1 MVHCETENRI
11 KSLTNK
17 NKKSTMIKHE
27 NNRFVKTVEG
37 MESVLEY
44 EMYGS
49 ETVVFSHTFVP
60 VELRGRGLATE
71 IIKVGLDW
79 AKKENLKIIPACSA
93 VQRYIDRHPEYQLSV
108 A

>member
-1 MVHCETENRI
+1 
-11 KSLTNK
+11 
-17 NKKSTMIKHE
+17 MIKHE
-27 NNRFVKTVEG
+27 NNRFVKTVDG

-44 EMYGS
+44 EYYESG
-49 ETVVFSHTFVP
+49 TIVFSHTYVP

-71 IIKVGLDW
+71 IIKEGLEW
-79 AKKENLKIIPACSA
+79 AQKENLKVIPACSA